1 MKNLLKSLFLLIL
14 VLATSVLFLAC
25 AEPESVESTSE
36 PTSEPT
42 SESVSESE
50 TESEEPQDPES
61 NYEVTLPEVD
71 RM

>member
-25 AEPESVESTSE
+25 VEPEPDDITSE
-36 PTSEPT
+36 PTSEPA
-42 SESVSESE
+42 SESVI
-50 TESEEPQDPES
+50 ESEEPQDSES